1 MARRRRRSS
10 VFDAPTGALN
20 LTSLLDVILNLIF
33 YFLLATK
40 IVDETVDKYLE
51 ISLPGAAS
59 GAQRPADAPAIP
71 VIAAAKD
78 GSLKLD
84 GAPIEEAALVEAL
97 KKAVA
102 DNKTRQAILVSDAE
116 LTWQRVVHLTDLCR
130 QAGIA
135 EVAPRVRSTQAR
147 PASGS

>member
-1 MARRRRRSS
+1 MARRRRAS

-40 IVDETVDKYLE
+40 IVDDSENKYLE
-51 ISLPGAAS
+51 ISLPGAAT
-59 GAQRPADAPAIP
+59 GVERPADAPAIP

-78 GSLKLD
+78 GTLMLD
-84 GAPIEEAALVEAL
+84 GAPIDEAALVDAL

-102 DNKTRQAILVSDAE
+102 ERNVRQAILVNDAE
-116 LTWQRVVHLTDLCR
+116 LTWQRVVRLTDLCR

-135 EVAPRVRSTQAR
+135 EVAPRVRNT
-147 PASGS
+147 PATNATGS